1 LDSAAEEASLG
12 GVESAPVVTFVEAS
26 LESPVV
32 GVELH
37 ADRNAADP
45 AAKIHRFERMRLIL
59 QDAG

>member
-1 LDSAAEEASLG
+1 VPDPEDASLE
-12 GVESAPVVTFVEAS
+12 GVESALVVTFAELS

-37 ADRNAADP
+37 ADKNAADP